1 MCEPTTI
8 AIAIGVANAGAGMMA
23 AQEQT
28 AYQNAVAKSRYQA
41 AKQQAERNNQIATQQ
56 YNNQLRIA
64 EQKDKVKKE
73 DFEAQLKAY
82 EAALQAGRDQTTL
95 NTIEAN
101 RAAAEAKLKNDATN
115 IEAAFEMEQSI
126 AEMIKSQGQML
137 STGNVGQSFLLQT
150 EDPMRMLGR
159 TAAMIDEK
167 LHNTEKQFGL
177 DLQGVALDYQSAEWA
192 SYNNLPGLPQAQ
204 RASLLPY
211 EPIKDPGP
219 AKPIKRSATTGM
231 MTAFVGGISA
241 GVAAGH
247 YLDA

>member
-1 MCEPTTI
+1 MCDPVVGP
-8 AIAIGVANAGAGMMA
+8 AIAIGVLNAGAGMMA

-28 AYQNAVAKSRYQA
+28 AYQNAVAQQRYQA
-41 AKQQAERNNQIATQQ
+41 AKQQSERNNQIATQQ

-82 EAALQAGRDQTTL
+82 EAALQANNDSTTL

-101 RAAAEAKLKNDATN
+101 RAAAEARMKNDATN
-115 IEAAFEMEQSI
+115 IEASFELEQSI

-159 TAAMIDEK
+159 ASAMIDEK
-167 LHNTEKQFGL
+167 LYNSEKGYGL
-177 DLQGVALDYQSAEWA
+177 ELQGVALDYQSAEWA

-219 AKPIKRSATTGM
+219 AAPIKRSASTGM
-231 MTAFVGGISA
+231 MTAFVGGVSA

-247 YLDA
+247 YLQ